1 MRKVVDTG
9 LFKVNAPLELAAISN
24 GTLYVCTIPTRADGT
39 VETGGFSAQVELTLL
54 NLKQAVE
61 AAGATM
67 DDVVQVQVFLTSGKY
82 LAAMNAVYAKFF
94 REPYPVRATL
104 ITGLI
109 VPGADIEI
117 LAHADVSHVVR

>member
-1 MRKVVDTG
+1 MRKIVDTG

-24 GTLYVCTIPTRADGT
+24 DTLYVCTIPTRADGT

-82 LAAMNAVYAKFF
+82 LAEMNAVYARFF
-94 REPYPVRATL
+94 KKPYPVRATL

-117 LAHADVSHVVR
+117 LAHADVSHVAG

>member
-1 MRKVVDTG
+1 MRKVIDTG
-9 LFKVNAPLELAAISN
+9 LFKVNAPLELAAVSN
-24 GTLYVCTIPTRADGT
+24 GTLYVCTIPSRADGT
-39 VETGGFSAQVELTLL
+39 IETGGFAAQVELTLL

-67 DDVVQVQVFLTSGKY
+67 DDVVQVQVFLTSEKY
-82 LAAMNAVYAKFF
+82 FPELNAVYGKFF
-94 REPYPVRATL
+94 KKPYPVRATL

-109 VPGADIEI
+109 VPGANVEI